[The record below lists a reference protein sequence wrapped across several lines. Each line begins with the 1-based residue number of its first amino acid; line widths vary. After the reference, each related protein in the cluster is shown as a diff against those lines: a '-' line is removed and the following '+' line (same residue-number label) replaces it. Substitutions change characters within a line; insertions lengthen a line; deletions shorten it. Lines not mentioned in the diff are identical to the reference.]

1 MVKRTFSR
9 RALMQHAPAVV
20 AAAMISRVLPD
31 NVLASPTGPLA
42 LSAQT
47 KSESGKPR
55 CVDVHHHVLPPEYV
69 KEIGGSAIGA
79 PAGRLDAPPWTVA
92 SSIEVMDQLGIE
104 TAITSV
110 SAPGIPLNDAK
121 AVQRLARACNEF
133 SKQMAVDHPRRFGM
147 FAVLPLPDI
156 AASLG
161 EVKHAYEVLS
171 ADGIVLHTNYRDLYL
186 GDAHFSPLMEELNR
200 RKAIVFV
207 HPTVCRCS
215 LGVQPDIP
223 TAVIEFPHDT
233 TRTITSMLFNGTFKS
248 HPDVRFI
255 FSHAGGTVPFL
266 INRIGNN
273 PTVAA
278 RLGPEG
284 PLPLLKRQY
293 YDLALS
299 ANPQAMAALLS
310 MVDVSHVLMGTDYPF
325 ARETSV
331 RAAVEGITNSS
342 LDERSIKMIQSENA
356 LLLFPRFA

>member
-1 MVKRTFSR
+1 MVERTFSR
-9 RALMQHAPAVV
+9 RALMQHAPAAV

-42 LSAQT
+42 LTAQT

-79 PAGRLDAPPWTVA
+79 PAGRPDAPPWSVA
-92 SSIEVMDQLGIE
+92 SSIEAMDQLGIE

-110 SAPGIPLNDAK
+110 SAPGIPLSDAK

-133 SKQMAVDHPRRFGM
+133 SKQMAVDRPRRFGM

-200 RKAIVFV
+200 RNAIVFV
-207 HPTVCRCS
+207 HPTVCHCS

-223 TAVIEFPHDT
+223 TSLIEFPHDT

-248 HPDVRFI
+248 HPDIRFI

-266 INRIGNN
+266 INRIGLMR
-273 PTVAA
+273 TH
-278 RLGPEG
+278 LGPEG
-284 PLPLLKRQY
+284 PLPLLKHQY

-299 ANPQAMAALLS
+299 ANPQAMAPLLS

-342 LDERSIKMIQSENA
+342 LDERSVKMIQRENA
-356 LLLFPRFA
+356 LFLFPRFA